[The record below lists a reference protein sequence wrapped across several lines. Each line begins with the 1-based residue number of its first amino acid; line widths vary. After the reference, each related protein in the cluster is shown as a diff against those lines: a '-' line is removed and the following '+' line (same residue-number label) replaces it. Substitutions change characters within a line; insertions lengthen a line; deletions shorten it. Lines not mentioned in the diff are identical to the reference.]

1 MRRRLKRIFLLVNFK
16 TLVVTAMA
24 IFATY
29 LCITFDF
36 TADFPLTLIATAVV
50 FPIVFSIN
58 GAYKRREAALSQYGS
73 IKAHGRA
80 IYFAARD
87 WLQDSNGETQDTI
100 KRVLGELLLACH
112 KLFSEAVAEIPE
124 NEKAVYVKFSEL
136 SRFIKEG
143 LRQQGL
149 ASGEVSRCNQYL
161 SKMII
166 AFESV
171 KHIYQYPTCGWLNK
185 VLSLSQPVRAQ
196 SRS

>member
-1 MRRRLKRIFLLVNFK
+1 
-16 TLVVTAMA
+16 
-24 IFATY
+24 
-29 LCITFDF
+29 
-36 TADFPLTLIATAVV
+36 
-50 FPIVFSIN
+50 
-58 GAYKRREAALSQYGS
+58 
-73 IKAHGRA
+73 
-80 IYFAARD
+80 
-87 WLQDSNGETQDTI
+87 
-100 KRVLGELLLACH
+100 
-112 KLFSEAVAEIPE
+112 VAEIPE

-171 KHIYQYPTCGWLNK
+171 KHIYQYRTCGWLNK